1 VADRSRRFH
10 HEGVTGR
17 KSAALEA
24 LSVAIR
30 RRRLAL
36 GLTQEDVAFQAGLS
50 VRHYQSLESGGLN
63 PSYLVLRS
71 VADALAIGI
80 SPLVMDAEPRRAE
93 AQKSARPRRRQRPE

>member
-1 VADRSRRFH
+1 MLK
-10 HEGVTGR
+10 R
-17 KSAALEA
+17 KTAALGA
-24 LSVAIR
+24 LSAAIR

-50 VRHYQSLESGGLN
+50 VRHYQSLESGALN

-80 SPLVMDAEPRRAE
+80 SPLITDAENGRPTSQ
-93 AQKSARPRRRQRPE
+93 QKSARSGPHRGQK

>member
-1 VADRSRRFH
+1 
-10 HEGVTGR
+10 VTDR
-17 KSAALEA
+17 KSAPLEA
-24 LSVAIR
+24 LSAAIR

-80 SPLVMDAEPRRAE
+80 SPLITEAEPKRNSVQ
-93 AQKSARPRRRQRPE
+93 QKPARPRRRRREE

>member
-1 VADRSRRFH
+1 MTDRKW
-10 HEGVTGR
+10 T
-17 KSAALEA
+17 ALGA
-24 LSVAIR
+24 LSAAIR

-50 VRHYQSLESGGLN
+50 VRHYQSLESGALN

-80 SPLVMDAEPRRAE
+80 SPLITDAEPRRSST
-93 AQKSARPRRRQRPE
+93 QRKVPRQRRRRGQE